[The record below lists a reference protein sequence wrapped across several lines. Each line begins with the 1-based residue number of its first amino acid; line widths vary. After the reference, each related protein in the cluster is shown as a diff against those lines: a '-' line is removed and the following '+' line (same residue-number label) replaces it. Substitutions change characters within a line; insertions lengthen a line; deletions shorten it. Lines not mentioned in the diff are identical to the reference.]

1 MMKKDPRVTWIGKIL
16 RKTSLDE
23 LPQFLNVLKGDVS
36 VVGARPIV
44 GRELCDYYGENGG
57 IYCSIKPGITGIWQV
72 GRRSDTCDYQ
82 ERVDLDTWY
91 ILNHSFWLDLKII
104 FKTIGVMFTRK
115 GAY

>member
-1 MMKKDPRVTWIGKIL
+1 LKNDLRITWIGKLL

-23 LPQFLNVLKGDVS
+23 LPQFLNVLKGEMS

-44 GRELCDYYGENGG
+44 HKELSEYYCENGG
-57 IYCSIKPGITGIWQV
+57 VYCSIKPGITGIWQV
-72 GRRSDTCDYQ
+72 SKRSDTTNYQ

-91 ILNHSFWLDLKII
+91 ILNHNLWLDLKII
-104 FKTIGVMFTRK
+104 FKTIGRMITQK